1 MVQFE
6 RKHAAQISMADMD
19 MQRWP
24 GRTYRYLQVP
34 VLYPFGHGL
43 SYTTFKYSNL
53 VAAFLENSE
62 GALQVDVDI
71 VNTGELSCTYTW
83 RYVQVQRLL
92 STDLHAPVARCMYA
106 CLPHLFLC
114 TVSPIIVVWIG

>member
-1 MVQFE
+1 MVQIE

-19 MQRWP
+19 MQSWP
-24 GRTYRYLQVP
+24 GRTYRYLRVP

-53 VAAFLENSE
+53 GAAFLENSE

-71 VNTGELSCTYTW
+71 VNTGEVSCTYTGSGICKSSVFCQQT
-83 RYVQVQRLL
+83 Y
-92 STDLHAPVARCMYA
+92 M
-106 CLPHLFLC
+106 HL
-114 TVSPIIVVWIG
+114 